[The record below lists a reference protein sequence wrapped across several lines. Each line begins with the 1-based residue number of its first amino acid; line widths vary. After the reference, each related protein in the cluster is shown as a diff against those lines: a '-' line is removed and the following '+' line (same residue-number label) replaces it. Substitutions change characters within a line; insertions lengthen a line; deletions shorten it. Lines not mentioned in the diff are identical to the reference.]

1 MSFHYADTLEKHN
14 WVGGGLDAY
23 IYHITSTIVVKT
35 VRQDLAPEQQEAEH
49 PFIKE
54 IAFFK
59 RLNECQDRCLN
70 IVECFL
76 MLPDHLFLSY
86 CTHNS
91 ISPRLYER
99 QEREKAKGTL
109 RGRLVRVKEYEDPA
123 LVARWMQQLTSAL
136 EYVEKLGFCHNDL
149 HASNCLLD
157 GNLNL
162 KLTDFGRAT
171 TIGQFLEGTLPPR
184 AQPLLAGPLQG
195 TYGLCS
201 ARTEHF
207 AVGTLLY
214 FMVYGHEPYDDVI
227 LSGGE
232 WDRRFGQMEFPE
244 LDRDEVF
251 DGLISACWYNVY
263 PTMALLAYDFKR
275 KTKDIASN
283 TDHIHVDTKKETET
297 CEALVRGGLLGPELA
312 FRFQP
317 A

>member
-1 MSFHYADTLEKHN
+1 MDFHYADTLEKHN
-14 WVGGGLDAY
+14 WVGGELDAY
-23 IYHITSTIVVKT
+23 IYHVTPTIVVKT
-35 VRQDLAPEQQEAEH
+35 VRCDRAPEQVEAEH

-59 RLNECQDRCLN
+59 RLNEYQDRYLN

-86 CTHNS
+86 CTHKS
-91 ISPRLYER
+91 ISPCFYER
-99 QEREKAKGTL
+99 QEREK
-109 RGRLVRVKEYEDPA
+109 
-123 LVARWMQQLTSAL
+123 
-136 EYVEKLGFCHNDL
+136 
-149 HASNCLLD
+149 
-157 GNLNL
+157 NLNL

-184 AQPLLAGPLQG
+184 AQPLRAGPLQG

-201 ARTEHF
+201 ARTEQF
-207 AVGTLLY
+207 ALGALLY

-244 LDRDEVF
+244 LDRNEIF

-263 PTMALLAYDFKR
+263 PTMALLTYDFKR

-283 TDHIHVDTKKETET
+283 AEHMHIDIKKETEN
-297 CEALVRGGLLGPELA
+297 CEALPDGDTHIPIAKEA
-312 FRFQP
+312 FSAKQHLP
-317 A
+317 GH